1 MNGGVYLWEVMVSEF
16 PCLFSGE
23 YPSTDEERRN
33 ALNDFIIT
41 KRYRE
46 EAWITE
52 NAPKFQAKLENI
64 VPGFSDKLLWSLV
77 LEYATPPFTWIDVAD

>member
-1 MNGGVYLWEVMVSEF
+1 MVSEF
-16 PCLFSGE
+16 PSQFSGE

-33 ALNDFIIT
+33 ALKNFKPT
-41 KRYRE
+41 KRDRE

-52 NAPKFQAKLENI
+52 NAPKLRAKFENI